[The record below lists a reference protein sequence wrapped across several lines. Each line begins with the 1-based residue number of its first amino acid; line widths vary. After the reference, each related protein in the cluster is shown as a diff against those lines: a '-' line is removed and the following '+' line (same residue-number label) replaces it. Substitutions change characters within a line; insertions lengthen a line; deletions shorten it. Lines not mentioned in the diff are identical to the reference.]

1 MMDAADLGAAIC
13 DLAEVTSTL
22 MELFET
28 EQAGVAKREITA
40 AKAAEH
46 VKNWQS
52 SSSFA
57 VYHLRSTMARDLRK
71 AYYAGPTWTS
81 ETVRRFTPGAV
92 TKLPGKLGGSFYC
105 RNAVET
111 PRFYRMVEPN
121 LLQTVH
127 YIGWLPIAQQPEGW
141 KLKINILNSMSID
154 ELWSMH
160 EQVYLF
166 VSFENAGGKSSLR
179 SEIEAAQRSRH
190 CSRDGSTPLSAC
202 ASEVS

>member
-40 AKAAEH
+40 ATAAEH

-92 TKLPGKLGGSFYC
+92 TKLVEELKPFVDAQYRTLPGAEHNGLGGSSLGGLVTLYLGLRYPSVFS
-105 RNAVET
+105 RLAVMAST
-111 PRFYRMVEPN
+111 HSPPARTAWR
-121 LLQTVH
+121 
-127 YIGWLPIAQQPEGW
+127 
-141 KLKINILNSMSID
+141 
-154 ELWSMH
+154 
-160 EQVYLF
+160 
-166 VSFENAGGKSSLR
+166 SS
-179 SEIEAAQRSRH
+179 SDA
-190 CSRDGSTPLSAC
+190 
-202 ASEVS
+202 